1 MTLHARIEDRML
13 KSWHVLALLVVLAGL
28 WALVARFMFGLG
40 ATTNLSDT
48 YPWGLWIV
56 LDLVWIALAAGAFV
70 TAGLAHLSDNE
81 TYHPLARSAVLLGL
95 LSYGFVVVTL
105 LADLG
110 LPWHAW
116 QILVQQPEHSAM
128 FEVSWCVGLYATVLF
143 LEFVPVI
150 LERFGWTR
158 LDTFWRTASPAY
170 IVAALTVFNYLMS
183 HSITWTVA
191 TFLLFSILAVA
202 LRGPSSQ
209 GRIPILVVI
218 AGISFSTMHQSSLGS
233 LFLLMPDKLSPLW
246 WSPILPIHFLVSAVV
261 AGLSGV
267 ILMEVINAKAF
278 GRKAN
283 VRALAGLGRI
293 ALAALIL
300 YLAMRLG
307 DVAARRSFGAPGRG
321 LFLAEIL
328 LGCALPAALLAK
340 SRLRRKTGVL
350 TVAAILIVGGV
361 AFNRLNVVLL
371 GMAPRGPMPGNQP
384 ETYFPSL
391 VEIVLSVSLVVATF
405 FVFSLV
411 VRLLPILPRR
421 QPPRSSAG

>member
-1 MTLHARIEDRML
+1 MTVHARIEDRML
-13 KSWHVLALLVVLAGL
+13 KTWHVPVLLVVAAGL

-40 ATTNLSDT
+40 ATTNLSNT

-56 LDLVWIALAAGAFV
+56 VDLVWIALAAGAFV
-70 TAGLAHLSDNE
+70 TAGLAHLTDNE

-116 QILVQQPEHSAM
+116 QILVQKPEHSAM
-128 FEVSWCVGLYATVLF
+128 FEVSWCVGLYATVLV
-143 LEFVPVI
+143 LECAPAV
-150 LERFGWTR
+150 LERCGWTR
-158 LDTFWRTASPAY
+158 LDTFWRRVSPVY
-170 IVAALTVFNYLMS
+170 IVAALTTFNYLMS
-183 HSITWTVA
+183 HSTSWTVA

-202 LRGPSSQ
+202 LRGPSSK
-209 GRIPILVVI
+209 GGVPILVVI

-261 AGLSGV
+261 AGLAGV

-278 GRKAN
+278 GRAVN
-283 VRALAGLGRI
+283 TVALTGLGRI
-293 ALAALIL
+293 ALATLIL

-307 DVAARRSFGAPGRG
+307 DVAVRQSFGSRGRG
-321 LFLAEIL
+321 LFFAEIL
-328 LGCALPAALLAK
+328 LGCVLPAALLAK
-340 SRLRRKTGVL
+340 SRFRRQTGAL

-371 GMAPRGPMPGNQP
+371 GMAPPGPMPGNQP
-384 ETYFPSL
+384 ETYFPS
-391 VEIVLSVSLVVATF
+391 VIEIVLSVSLVVATF

-411 VRLLPILPRR
+411 VRLLPILPRH
-421 QPPRSSAG
+421 QPPKSSAD